1 VLVGT
6 IHGRVSQNP
15 QILLSAVS
23 GRNVCS
29 FYCCSTDTA
38 NLAAS
43 DHSDI
48 AQGGETLSSEGSWP
62 SSFYLKE
69 THVNDESAVSSGV
82 IAYRFD
88 TVQCVRAAT
97 VYKNVKII

>member
-1 VLVGT
+1 MLVGT

-69 THVNDESAVSSGV
+69 THVNPLKTKRRLLYLKAQFVPRSKHFSS
-82 IAYRFD
+82 RL
-88 TVQCVRAAT
+88 
-97 VYKNVKII
+97 